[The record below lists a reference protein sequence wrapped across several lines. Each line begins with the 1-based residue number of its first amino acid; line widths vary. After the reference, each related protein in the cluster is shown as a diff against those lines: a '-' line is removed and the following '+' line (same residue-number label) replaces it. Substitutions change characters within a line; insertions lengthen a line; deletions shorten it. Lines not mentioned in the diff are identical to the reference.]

1 MIYRGLMTRIT
12 VIVSLLFASACDVGS
27 VLANVGGDGGGSGSG
42 SNCGNLVSPAPTA
55 YMHKDDNTSH
65 ADRGC
70 MDAAACHNAGLGL
83 GSGAPEYS
91 YAGTVY
97 TDATGTTP
105 AGGSTIFIT
114 AAGKTKKLTAD
125 SAGNFFEDPQ
135 LLAAPTTQATGT
147 TQATQCPTITP
158 MVGTLVS
165 GQGNCNQ
172 GGTCHGK
179 VDGGTEGVI
188 HL

>member
-1 MIYRGLMTRIT
+1 MS
-12 VIVSLLFASACDVGS
+12 VIVLLFASACDVGT
-27 VLANVGGDGGGSGSG
+27 VLANQVGGDGGGGSAA
-42 SNCGNLVSPAPTA
+42 CGDQVSPAPPMYLHT
-55 YMHKDDNTSH
+55 DDNTPHS
-65 ADRGC
+65 DRGC
-70 MDAAACHNAGLGL
+70 MDAIGCHNAGLGL

-97 TDATGTTP
+97 TDAAGTTP
-105 AGGSTIFIT
+105 AAGSTVFIT
-114 AAGKTKKLTAD
+114 SAGTTKKLIAD
-125 SAGNFFEDPQ
+125 AAGNFFIEPL
-135 LLAAPTTQATGT
+135 LLAAPANQTLTNTTATN
-147 TQATQCPTITP
+147 CPTITP
-158 MVGTLVS
+158 MVGGLVA